1 MVAEGFV
8 AAAAFLNAVLAVRS
22 FRARQVAILAV
33 PAAGTGARA
42 RQRIA
47 LGSVGA
53 HAEITAARTPA
64 QLRASYKKKQT
75 NKQTQSTL
83 SINNSP
89 LHNSSIAN
97 VQPLEPTGEKMQSPL
112 TYGAGRTTVARLALA
127 LIGTDA
133 GTVQALLAANRRTTA
148 IVRRLGESGTALFN
162 QARLLNRLTNTNN
175 QWQLFQQSRHW

>member
-1 MVAEGFV
+1 
-8 AAAAFLNAVLAVRS
+8 
-22 FRARQVAILAV
+22 
-33 PAAGTGARA
+33 
-42 RQRIA
+42 
-47 LGSVGA
+47 
-53 HAEITAARTPA
+53 
-64 QLRASYKKKQT
+64 
-75 NKQTQSTL
+75 
-83 SINNSP
+83 
-89 LHNSSIAN
+89 
-97 VQPLEPTGEKMQSPL
+97 MQSPL